1 MKSPRGEFFGRI
13 FIIFLETDRKLFA
26 TPAIFIRI
34 SIVEFDSRLRSSD
47 LLVGGNSM
55 NSRNCGVL
63 ILLVALLADWQN
75 TAQADTLDLQ
85 TAAQDHPNL
94 IHQWTQ

>member
-1 MKSPRGEFFGRI
+1 
-13 FIIFLETDRKLFA
+13 
-26 TPAIFIRI
+26 
-34 SIVEFDSRLRSSD
+34 
-47 LLVGGNSM
+47 M